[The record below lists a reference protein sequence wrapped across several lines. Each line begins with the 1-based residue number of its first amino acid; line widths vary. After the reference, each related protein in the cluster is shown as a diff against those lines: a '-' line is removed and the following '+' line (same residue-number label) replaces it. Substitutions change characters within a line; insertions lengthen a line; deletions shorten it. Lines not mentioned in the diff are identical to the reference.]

1 MKGRWKH
8 RTFYFPENAR
18 GGLLNRRI
26 ESANLHRMSSRT
38 FVLCAAFLALA
49 TVMIE
54 SRRADASSELRVDEL
69 FAALRDSRFSEST
82 EHFDRTMRAGL
93 SADQMGTL
101 WLKIVADNGKLE
113 SWKVIGRDQ
122 TSGVEVVAVD
132 LIFEHGKDMYTVSI
146 TT

>member
-69 FAALRDSRFSEST
+69 FAALRDSRFSASP
-82 EHFDRTMRAGL
+82 EHFVLTMTDRF
-93 SADQMGTL
+93 SAD
-101 WLKIVADNGKLE
+101 IVGNV
-113 SWKVIGRDQ
+113 W
-122 TSGVEVVAVD
+122 
-132 LIFEHGKDMYTVSI
+132 
-146 TT
+146 